1 VVGHPIEGGQTTTV
15 GLEPPQTGWLKPPMA
30 IGGGSATPKAQT
42 KKFKKKKK
50 KSLHSEGGRTTP
62 KGHGMVR
69 PPFGFLK
76 YFLLFYYFNFIYFS
90 NIN

>member
-42 KKFKKKKK
+42 KKLKKKKK
-50 KSLHSEGGRTTP
+50 KIVAQRGWPDHPQGPWDGSATLWFFKIFFT
-62 KGHGMVR
+62 
-69 PPFGFLK
+69 
-76 YFLLFYYFNFIYFS
+76 FLLF
-90 NIN
+90 